1 MRVNSIPPKEIY
13 SRYLCAREV
22 QPVTTSRAM
31 GTDHVELS
39 STAKSFSATL
49 KSAREA
55 LSVQDPARAARISV
69 IKQKIESNTYFVPAE
84 QVAEKIFEV

>member
-13 SRYLCAREV
+13 SRYLCVREV
-22 QPVTTSRAM
+22 QPATVCRVM

-55 LSVQDPARAARISV
+55 LSAQDPARAARISA
-69 IKQKIESNTYFVPAE
+69 IKQQIENNTYYVPAE
-84 QVAEKIFEV
+84 KVAEKIFEV